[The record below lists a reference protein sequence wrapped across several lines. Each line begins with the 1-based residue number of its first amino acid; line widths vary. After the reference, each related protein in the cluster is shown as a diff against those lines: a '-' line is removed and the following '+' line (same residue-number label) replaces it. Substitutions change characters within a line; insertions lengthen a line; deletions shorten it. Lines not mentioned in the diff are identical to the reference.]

1 MSLPIGPWVRRTS
14 CVLGAMLL
22 TARCGHGGGG
32 PYLSASWTGS
42 DTGRIAVRAVASW
55 CPVANRL
62 EVKAIQEDVGLAL
75 AIYPEVELSS
85 GEFPVFDPGI
95 DTVHRPGAAGVA
107 RWFTEKQ
114 LQGYQS
120 DSGRMTLAR
129 SGDKL
134 QLQFK
139 LRMRSLGGEETIR
152 ATGRATGLVPGSCP
166 GDSVPTT
173 SPRQ

>member
-1 MSLPIGPWVRRTS
+1 MWSA
-14 CVLGAMLL
+14 LGAVLL
-22 TARCGHGGGG
+22 TAGCGHSGGG

-42 DTGRIAVRAVASW
+42 DTGRIAARAVASW

-62 EVKAIQEDVGLAL
+62 EVKAVQEDVGFAL
-75 AIYPEVELSS
+75 AIYPEKDLAS

-95 DTVHRPGAAGVA
+95 DTVHRPGAAGVT

-120 DSGRMTLAR
+120 DSGGVTLAR

-134 QLQFK
+134 QLQFR
-139 LRMRSLGGEETIR
+139 LRMRSLGGEGTIR

-166 GDSVPTT
+166 ADSVPNA